1 MKLPRFR
8 RRPAPE
14 PQVTKRQEFI
24 GPWPAVPL
32 SSLNWSVGNS
42 YQEVD
47 PYSGTNSLQSV
58 AFHAAVDMMASLVS
72 EMHFDSY
79 RSPDGGLTGRKKIKT
94 PGNLL
99 DPSGDGYGVEDW
111 IYMLTQSWFLRGN
124 VYGNILDAGPTGMLR
139 QVDLFNPDCV
149 NATLIDGQV
158 KWTVQGGDVPASR
171 VFHRR
176 AYPVAGNLLGLS
188 PVQAHA
194 DELGLSIAATRFGKT
209 WFQDGGH
216 PSGILSNSEADMSDE
231 NVVRTAKDRFM
242 GALFGNREPV
252 VLGRGWSFAQIQVN
266 PEESQFLETRGYTEG
281 QCARIMGPGVA
292 EVLGYSTG
300 STLTYANI
308 VDRDVEMLKYSAN
321 RWLKRVERI
330 LSAFLPR
337 PQFVLFD
344 RDSFLDTSIAQ
355 RWAVNKTK
363 LDTGAYVI
371 NEIRA
376 TDNLEPVPWGNEP
389 LALNKSAPA
398 PAPAPAPP
406 QNNSQRDTD
415 PGDPGPDPLDGGGP
429 A

>member
-1 MKLPRFR
+1 VKLPRIGR
-8 RRPAPE
+8 RKPE
-14 PQVTKRQEFI
+14 PQPEPTEKRQSFI
-24 GPWPAVPL
+24 GQWPAMPL

-47 PYSGTNSLQSV
+47 PYTGTNSLQSV
-58 AFHAAVDMMASLVS
+58 AFHSAVDMMASLVS
-72 EMHFDSY
+72 EMHFDCFRKQS
-79 RSPDGGLTGRKKIKT
+79 DGRRKVIST
-94 PGNLL
+94 PGSLD
-99 DPSGDGYGVEDW
+99 DPSGDGYGVQDW

-124 VYGNILDAGPTGMLR
+124 VYGPILDAGPTGMLR
-139 QVDLFNPDCV
+139 QVDIWNPDQV
-149 NATLIDGQV
+149 SVTAVDGNL
-158 KWTVQGGDVPASR
+158 KWMYQGREVPANQ

-188 PVQAHA
+188 PVAAHA
-194 DELGLSIAATRFGKT
+194 DEIGLSIAATRFGKS

-216 PSGILSNSEADMSDE
+216 PGGILSNSEADMSDE
-231 NVVRTAKDRFM
+231 NVVRTAKDRFLAAM
-242 GALFGNREPV
+242 FGTREPL
-252 VLGRGWSFAQIQVN
+252 VLGRGWKFDQIQVT
-266 PEESQFLETRGYTEG
+266 PEESQFLETRQYTEA

-321 RWLKRVERI
+321 RWLNRVERI

-355 RWAVNKTK
+355 RWAVNKIK

-371 NEIRA
+371 DEIRA
-376 TDNLEPVPWGNEP
+376 KDNLDKVPWGDKP
-389 LALNKSAPA
+389 LALTLGEQKAAPA
-398 PAPAPAPP
+398 PADPNA
-406 QNNSQRDTD
+406 NTD
-415 PGDPGPDPLDGGGP
+415 PGAPANDPLDGG
-429 A
+429 AQ

>member
-1 MKLPRFR
+1 MRLPRFR
-8 RRPAPE
+8 RRSESE
-14 PQVTKRQEFI
+14 PQAPAKRQEFI

-47 PYSGTNSLQSV
+47 PFTGTNSLQSV
-58 AFHAAVDMMASLVS
+58 AFHAAVDMMCSLVS

-79 RSPDGGLTGRKKIKT
+79 RSPDGGLQGRKKIKT

-111 IYMLTQSWFLRGN
+111 IYMLVQSWFLRGN
-124 VYGNILDAGPTGMLR
+124 VFGNILDAGPTGMLR

-149 NATLIDGQV
+149 NATLVDGAV
-158 KWTVQGGDVPASR
+158 KWTVQGRDVPASKM
-171 VFHRR
+171 FHRR
-176 AYPVAGNLLGLS
+176 AYPVAGNLFGLS

-194 DELGLSIAATRFGKT
+194 DELGLSIAATKFGKT

-231 NVVRTAKDRFM
+231 TVVRTAKDRFLA
-242 GALFGNREPV
+242 ALFGTREPV
-252 VLGRGWSFAQIQVN
+252 VLGRGWSFEQIQVN
-266 PEESQFLETRGYTEG
+266 PEESQFLQTRGYTEA
-281 QCARIMGPGVA
+281 QCARILGPGVA

-344 RDSFLDTSIAQ
+344 RDSFLETSIAQ
-355 RWAVNKTK
+355 RWAVNKIK
-363 LDTGAYVI
+363 LDSGALVI
-371 NEIRA
+371 NEVRA
-376 TDNLEPVPWGNEP
+376 ADNLEPVPWGNEP
-389 LALNKSAPA
+389 LALTLAANKNAGV
-398 PAPAPAPP
+398 
-406 QNNSQRDTD
+406 NTD
-415 PGDPGPDPLDGGGP
+415 PGNPAPDPSGDPTPPDPTAGGGQ
-429 A
+429 

>member
-1 MKLPRFR
+1 MRLPRIR
-8 RRPAPE
+8 RKADEPA
-14 PQVTKRQEFI
+14 KRQEFI

-32 SSLNWSVGNS
+32 SSLNWSSGSS

-47 PYSGTNSLQSV
+47 PYAGTNSLQSV

-72 EMHFDSY
+72 EMHFDCY
-79 RSPDGGLTGRKKIKT
+79 RSPDGGLTGRKKIRT
-94 PGNLL
+94 PTNLI

-111 IYMLTQSWFLRGN
+111 VYMLTQCWFLRGN
-124 VYGNILDAGPTGMLR
+124 VFGNIIDAGPTGMLR
-139 QVDLFNPDCV
+139 QVDLFNPDLV
-149 NATLIDGQV
+149 TPTLLDGNV
-158 KWTVQGGDVPASR
+158 KWTVQGQDIPAAR
-171 VFHRR
+171 MFHRR

-188 PVQAHA
+188 PVAAHA

-231 NVVRTAKDRFM
+231 TVVRTAKDRFL
-242 GALFGNREPV
+242 GALFGNREPI
-252 VLGRGWSFAQIQVN
+252 VLGRGWSFSQIQVN
-266 PEESQFLETRGYTEG
+266 PEESQFLETRGYTEA
-281 QCARIMGPGVA
+281 QCARILGPGVA

-344 RDSFLDTSIAQ
+344 RDSFLETSTAQ
-355 RWAVNKTK
+355 RWTVNKIK
-363 LDTGAYVI
+363 LDTGARTI
-371 NEIRA
+371 DELRGE
-376 TDNLEPVPWGNEP
+376 DNLEPVAWGAQP
-389 LALNKSAPA
+389 MALTLAANKTPPADPGLN
-398 PAPAPAPP
+398 
-406 QNNSQRDTD
+406 TD
-415 PGDPGPDPLDGGGP
+415 PGDPAPDPADGG
-429 A
+429 AA